1 MRIPGSAADHRRIS
15 VYVKTMKD
23 EKTKLKICAA
33 VNAIIFLMAAAVF
46 LRMLFRTGN
55 GTMST
60 SGLANLKY
68 FTVLSN
74 LFEGGASLAA
84 AVSLGR
90 VLSGKKER
98 ISRGAFI
105 TKLSAAACVTVTFL
119 VVVVFLGPIYGY
131 RNMYKGASF
140 WYHLVIPVLAF
151 AEFVLLEHFGEIT
164 RRDTIKS
171 VIPVL
176 LYGIVYT
183 CNILINGPGE
193 WPHRNDFYGF
203 VLWGLPVG
211 IAIFIGILL
220 IGWAA
225 ALVLRALNRRV
236 ARKSGGR
243 YGKTDKED

>member
-1 MRIPGSAADHRRIS
+1 
-15 VYVKTMKD
+15 MKN
-23 EKTKLKICAA
+23 EKIKLKICFFINA
-33 VNAIIFLMAAAVF
+33 VIFLMAAAVF
-46 LRMLFRTGN
+46 LRMLLRTGN

-74 LFEGGASLAA
+74 LFEGVASLAA
-84 AVSLGR
+84 AISIARLLCARTEGV
-90 VLSGKKER
+90 
-98 ISRGAFI
+98 SRGVLI
-105 TKLSAAACVTVTFL
+105 TKLSAAACVSVTFL

-140 WYHLVIPVLAF
+140 WFHLVIPVLAF

-164 RRDTIKS
+164 RKDAIKS

-176 LYGIVYT
+176 IYGIVYM

-211 IAIFIGILL
+211 IAIFIGILF

-225 ALVLRALNRRV
+225 ALVLGALNRRA
-236 ARKSGGR
+236 ARGSGGR
-243 YGKTDKED
+243 YGKTD

>member
-1 MRIPGSAADHRRIS
+1 
-15 VYVKTMKD
+15 MKD
-23 EKTKLKICAA
+23 EKAKLKICAA
-33 VNAIIFLMAAAVF
+33 FNAIIFLMTAAVF
-46 LRMLFRTGN
+46 VWLMFRTGN

-60 SGLANLKY
+60 NGLANLKY

-84 AVSLGR
+84 FISLCR
-90 VLSGKKER
+90 VLSEKR
-98 ISRGAFI
+98 DSVSRGAFI

-151 AEFVLLEHFGEIT
+151 AEFVLLEHFGDISLK
-164 RRDTIKS
+164 DTIKS

-176 LYGIVYT
+176 LYGIVYM

-203 VLWGLPVG
+203 VLWGLPIG
-211 IAIFIGILL
+211 IAIFIGILF

-225 ALVLRALNRRV
+225 ALVLRALNRRA
-236 ARKSGGR
+236 ARGTRRIGGR
-243 YGKTDKED
+243 NGETD